1 MCNFQCS
8 ADSVF
13 EGCVSLATKVDIS
26 LAEELHALYFWHAL
40 YFCICLAC
48 SVFVSGIAKV
58 IEDNIFVCLLVS
70 FYNKDKK

>member
-1 MCNFQCS
+1 MCKFTS
-8 ADSVF
+8 FLDSVF

-26 LAEELHALYFWHAL
+26 LAEEWHALYLWHAL

-70 FYNKDKK
+70 FYNKNKK